1 MRFILHPIV
10 MWLVVKEFK
19 QVKGHMAL
27 LSLSVYNLAIYMWTR
42 TELQAFSNALII
54 RWHISQY
61 ANIRMISLYFKNAV
75 VGNFPIFLLIIF

>member
-10 MWLVVKEFK
+10 MCFVVKEFK

-27 LSLSVYNLAIYMWTR
+27 LSLSMYNLAIYIWTQ

-61 ANIRMISLYFKNAV
+61 I
-75 VGNFPIFLLIIF
+75 